1 MQRSDFLSWL
11 GGVALTLALLA
22 PAPVAAQDYPQRPIR
37 MIIGFPPGG
46 TTDIV
51 GRLLAGKLTE
61 RLGQQVVVD
70 NRPGASGLIAGS
82 IVAKSQPDGY
92 TLFLS
97 GASAAITVSL
107 YAKPPYDIRTD
118 LTPIAHIARTPYLM
132 VVHPSLP
139 VKTLGDFFTY
149 AKARPG
155 KISYGASA
163 SGTVHHLSGEMLKR
177 LIGFDMTFIP
187 YKGTGTM
194 LPDLLGGRLQA
205 SIDNVL
211 ALTPYVK
218 SGALRALAV
227 TTAKRTPLLPE
238 VPTIAESGVPGFDT
252 SGWFGLYCAVKT
264 PAAIVAKLGRELMA
278 IAQEPETRDRLIAL
292 GADPVYGP
300 AAELREMLMRD
311 VANWAKVIKDIGLK
325 LD

>member
-1 MQRSDFLSWL
+1 MLRLKFLSRL
-11 GGVALTLALLA
+11 GGVAFALALLIPL
-22 PAPVAAQDYPQRPIR
+22 PAAAQDYPQRPIR

-46 TTDIV
+46 TTDIL
-51 GRLLAGKLTE
+51 GRLLATKLTE

-70 NRPGASGLIAGS
+70 NRPGASGLIGGS

-92 TLFLS
+92 TLFLA
-97 GASAAITVSL
+97 GGSAAITVSL
-107 YAKPPYDIRTD
+107 YAKPPYDIQKD
-118 LTPIAHIARTPYLM
+118 LAPIAHIARTPYLM

-155 KISYGASA
+155 KLSYGASA
-163 SGTVHHLSGEMLKR
+163 AGTVHHLSGEMLKR
-177 LIGFDMTFIP
+177 LVGFDMTFIP

-194 LPDLLGGRLQA
+194 LPDLLAGRLQA

-227 TTAKRTPLLPE
+227 TTAKRTALLPD

-252 SGWFGLYCAVKT
+252 SGWFGVYGAAKT
-264 PAAIVAKLGRELMA
+264 PGAIVNRLSKEIMT
-278 IAQEPETRDRLIAL
+278 IAQDPDTRERLLAL

-300 AAELREMLMRD
+300 AKELSQMLARD
-311 VANWAKVIKDIGLK
+311 VAIWAKVIKDAGLK
-325 LD
+325 VE